1 MASEDRRRRVG
12 ARIRSAR
19 EAKGFSQ
26 WQLADLIPG
35 AAEGNSVSRWER
47 GKTMPS
53 WPTLEALAKALDV
66 PVAWLLSEDDD

>member
-19 EAKGFSQ
+19 QAKGFSQ
-26 WQLADLIPG
+26 RQLADLLPG
-35 AAEGNSVSRWER
+35 ATESNNVSRWER

-66 PVAWLLSEDDD
+66 PVAWLLSEDDG